1 SKDVDQTPHSIIK
14 KIGESVDK
22 EIRCSHSIPSY
33 QVILW
38 YKQDKHKALKLLGYQ
53 NNDFANLE
61 QDVKGKINFEGD
73 GRKQSILTVSNLTV
87 DDSAVYFCAASQHSA
102 AESHE
107 VNTKTLQKER
117 EHLQSASILFCFFP
131 TGAPSAYEVLQTP
144 CFAAPKPGESVMIHC
159 SHSVSIFERILWY
172 KQEKHGA
179 LRFLGYMNR
188 NFPNPEGDV
197 KDKMDFGGDGSK
209 HATLNISTVSEND
222 SAVYFC

>member
-1 SKDVDQTPHSIIK
+1 LSWFQVNDPFLIIFCFSTGASDSKDVDQTPPSIIK

-61 QDVKGKINFEGD
+61 QDVKGKISFEGD

-107 VNTKTLQKER
+107 
-117 EHLQSASILFCFFP
+117 
-131 TGAPSAYEVLQTP
+131 GAVWLHPECYTE
-144 CFAAPKPGESVMIHC
+144 PG
-159 SHSVSIFERILWY
+159 L
-172 KQEKHGA
+172 
-179 LRFLGYMNR
+179 
-188 NFPNPEGDV
+188 
-197 KDKMDFGGDGSK
+197 
-209 HATLNISTVSEND
+209 
-222 SAVYFC
+222 